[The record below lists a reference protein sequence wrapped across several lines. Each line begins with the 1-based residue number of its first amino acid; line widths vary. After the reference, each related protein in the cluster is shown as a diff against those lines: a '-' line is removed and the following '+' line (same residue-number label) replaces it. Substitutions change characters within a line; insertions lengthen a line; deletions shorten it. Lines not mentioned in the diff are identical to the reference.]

1 MPTPTRTISRR
12 TMLPH
17 RGRQVVLIVPPYC
30 DYVSLRLAGTRTTYD
45 VSLAAVYDMAV
56 KQAVAAKRAA
66 KKKGK

>member
-1 MPTPTRTISRR
+1 
-12 TMLPH
+12 MLPH

>member
-1 MPTPTRTISRR
+1 
-12 TMLPH
+12 MLPH

-30 DYVSLRLAGTRTTYD
+30 DCIQVRLAGTRTAYD

-66 KKKGK
+66 KKKGKR